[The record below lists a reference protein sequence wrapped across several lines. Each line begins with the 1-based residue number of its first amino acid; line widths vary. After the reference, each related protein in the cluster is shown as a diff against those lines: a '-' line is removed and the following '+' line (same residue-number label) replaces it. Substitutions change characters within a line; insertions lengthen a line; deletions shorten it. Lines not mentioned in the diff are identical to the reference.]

1 MSHEPRPDE
10 RRRSLSKKPPTP
22 RRRRSLRRAGAALAS
37 IAIHAGVLALFAG
50 PMSRPR
56 TTAATPAAA
65 RPAISVS
72 LAPRRAER
80 AASYAPQIRA
90 APPER
95 PAAARPSPE
104 PIRPETAPEQPEA
117 PPRAADEAVE
127 PAPAGAPS
135 DTAPDAAS
143 LPIPGADSE
152 GGARGETGSE
162 SVAAAREAAVMARIQ
177 AAKTYPDAAR
187 RRGIEGEVAVVFA
200 IAADG
205 SLMGVEAERAGAHP
219 LLVRAAAGAVAAAA
233 PYPPGDGDATTY
245 RVTIVYRLE
254 R

>member
-1 MSHEPRPDE
+1 MARYRPYPPQRDPARPADPCEVSRMSHEPRPDE

-56 TTAATPAAA
+56 TTAATTAAA

-80 AASYAPQIRA
+80 SVSVSQPIRDSTTS
-90 APPER
+90 R
-95 PAAARPSPE
+95 PTAERPSPE
-104 PIRPETAPEQPEA
+104 IARPEAAPEPPEA

-135 DTAPDAAS
+135 DTAPDADS
-143 LPIPGADSE
+143 LPIAGADSE
-152 GGARGETGSE
+152 GGARGETGSG
-162 SVAAAREAAVMARIQ
+162 SGAAAREAAVMARIQ

-187 RRGIEGEVAVVFA
+187 RRGA
-200 IAADG
+200 
-205 SLMGVEAERAGAHP
+205 SRARWP
-219 LLVRAAAGAVAAAA
+219 SYSR
-233 PYPPGDGDATTY
+233 
-245 RVTIVYRLE
+245 
-254 R
+254 